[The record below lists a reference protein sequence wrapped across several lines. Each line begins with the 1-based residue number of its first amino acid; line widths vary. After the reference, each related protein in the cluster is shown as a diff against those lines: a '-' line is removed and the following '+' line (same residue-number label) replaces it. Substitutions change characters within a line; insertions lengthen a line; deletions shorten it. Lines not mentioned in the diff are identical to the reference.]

1 MRTLIKIKLVTIQ
14 LFVVLNRQSLESTFC
29 LLREAHLLVIVMG
42 YDLVRISKMWS
53 SETHHSIAVE
63 AFLGNSVNLLG
74 HHHVCM
80 CVHIYIY
87 IYIYIH
93 TTYIYLY
100 IHTYTYIYI
109 YIYKIYI
116 DK

>member
-100 IHTYTYIYI
+100 IHTHIFIYI
-109 YIYKIYI
+109 YIKYI
-116 DK
+116 